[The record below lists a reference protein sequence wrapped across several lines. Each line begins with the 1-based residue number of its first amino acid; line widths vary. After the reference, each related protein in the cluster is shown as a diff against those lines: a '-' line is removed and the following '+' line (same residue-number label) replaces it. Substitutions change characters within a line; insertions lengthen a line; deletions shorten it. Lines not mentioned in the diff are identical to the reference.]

1 MFRRKFH
8 MKELIGISVFAII
21 IMNKVF
27 EDIENDKRNERREK
41 NMAGKMLMSV
51 TEVKHDF
58 LFLNMILF

>member
-1 MFRRKFH
+1 